1 MDPRLEVLLVFLA
14 SFVIRIGLPLLI
26 TVLLV
31 RWLGELDRRWKEEAG
46 QFIAEEAS
54 REIEE
59 NNAQAPCWAVRN
71 CAPER
76 RESCPAYARQETP
89 CWQVFRTRDGHLKE
103 ICMDCEVFRH
113 AALLAPG
120 D

>member
-1 MDPRLEVLLVFLA
+1 LDPRLEVLLVFLA

-46 QFIAEEAS
+46 QFIAEETN
-54 REIEE
+54 REINE
-59 NNAQAPCWAVRN
+59 NIAQELCWEVRK

-76 RESCPAYARQETP
+76 RERCPAYAHQETP
-89 CWQVFRTRDGHLKE
+89 CWQVFRTRDGQLKE
-103 ICMDCEVFRH
+103 ICLDCEVFRH